1 LEILV
6 GLCRQFF
13 GETVCKRNIPHNS
26 KRVQVSPQLEIC
38 TLFVAKGKEMQDR
51 QEVLQARFYS
61 MGRRIQIVEEFF
73 IDQLSRIATYLG
85 PLAPAFLVYHASLQY
100 LVNNDKL
107 QAGIL
112 AAVIE
117 LLGLSVVSNWLNVRE
132 FNRRYKQSLGTTGPI
147 AMVIFYVIT
156 VGAMVFGLKIDPEMF
171 GWVALASMSALSLM
185 SALAFVMRRQHSE
198 LVRAMEKELRFAET
212 QQEALQASVLTS
224 MDYEAALAAAAQEA
238 RLQAVRDEA
247 ELVRNARISEQMR
260 MDREKEREDA
270 LRQAQHEA
278 RVARMKGPIPI
289 EGSAPVMMRVESVVP
304 DVRYSGKEKEKD
316 ARIRWIQGKQDHH
329 PEELVVRFGYDNRT
343 ARRDLSEA
351 GYVKNGDGRY
361 HQGTKA
367 N

>member
-1 LEILV
+1 ML
-6 GLCRQFF
+6 FF
-13 GETVCKRNIPHNS
+13 W
-26 KRVQVSPQLEIC
+26 
-38 TLFVAKGKEMQDR
+38 GKEIIY
-51 QEVLQARFYS
+51 QEALQARFYS

-132 FNRRYKQSLGTTGPI
+132 FNRRYKQTLGTTGPI

-198 LVRAMEKELRFAET
+198 LVRAMEKELHFAEI
-212 QQEALQASVLTS
+212 QQEALQASILAS
-224 MDYEAALAAAAQEA
+224 LEHDKALAAAAQEA

-247 ELVRNARISEQMR
+247 ELVRNARISEQAR
-260 MDREKEREDA
+260 IDREKEREDA

-278 RVARMKGPIPI
+278 MC
-289 EGSAPVMMRVESVVP
+289 
-304 DVRYSGKEKEKD
+304 
-316 ARIRWIQGKQDHH
+316 
-329 PEELVVRFGYDNRT
+329 
-343 ARRDLSEA
+343 LSS
-351 GYVKNGDGRY
+351 K
-361 HQGTKA
+361 
-367 N
+367 